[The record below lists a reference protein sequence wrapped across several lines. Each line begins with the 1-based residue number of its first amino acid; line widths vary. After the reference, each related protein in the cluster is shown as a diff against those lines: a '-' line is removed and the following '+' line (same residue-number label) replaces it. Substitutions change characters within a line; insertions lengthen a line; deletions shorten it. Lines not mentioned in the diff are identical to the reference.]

1 MFKKKK
7 SDYIAD
13 DEPKELSNLTKL
25 LLIIIFSVGMFFL
38 TYTCISK
45 VMQKDIDR
53 EMQNIEIYETNLS
66 H

>member
-25 LLIIIFSVGMFFL
+25 LLIIIFGVGMFFL

-53 EMQNIEIYETNLS
+53 EMQNIEIYETNLF

>member
-7 SDYIAD
+7 NDYIAD
-13 DEPKELSNLTKL
+13 DEPKELSNITKL
-25 LLIIIFSVGMFFL
+25 LLIIVFGVGMFFL

-45 VMQKDIDR
+45 VIQKDIDR
-53 EMQNIEIYETNLS
+53 EMQNIETYETNLS

>member
-7 SDYIAD
+7 SDYIAN
-13 DEPKELSNLTKL
+13 DEPKELSNITKL
-25 LLIIIFSVGMFFL
+25 LLIIVFGVGMFFL
-38 TYTCISK
+38 TNTCISK

-53 EMQNIEIYETNLS
+53 EMQNIETYETTLS